1 MTRTKQLLER
11 RSFAVFFLCRVL
23 GVVLRPLTL
32 LVALTLPDGQFARDY
47 ALILTTLVSSFV
59 IYGNQN
65 HRAAY
70 SYFLGDTAP
79 RKGLGGV
86 RTILHY
92 LDGVAVHILLFAPV
106 VGAVVWI
113 WTESLF
119 LWALVMPLVLIE
131 KYYDDHQRALIY
143 RRRYLAWSAHFLF
156 RTILPSGTIL
166 AMVLIW
172 GVGSVSLYTALCL
185 ACFAIYFFMISPK
198 FAAVMGRWLKKLV
211 ADGWAGL
218 RARTKTY
225 LGSYVREY
233 LGAQVFSILAM
244 NILVIDRYFVNSAFP
259 DDFARY
265 VFAVNVFATMP
276 LIHNIFYL
284 TRIRPKLIDVTYPV
298 LPTIF
303 GIRNLALPF
312 ALGLLAL
319 LAFPVLK
326 TIGWIDRPL
335 SSQALTG
342 LALMYF
348 LAAVSLIPQ
357 EFVFWRTRREA
368 LVATDLSLFALI
380 AGVLSF
386 SQPSLEA
393 IPFWMALILALRI
406 AALTAFSMTHHPRL
420 RLPHPI
426 SKDVT

>member
-1 MTRTKQLLER
+1 MLER

-143 RRRYLAWSAHFLF
+143 QRRYLAWSAHFLF

-172 GVGSVSLYTALCL
+172 EVGSVSLYTAICL
-185 ACFAIYFFMISPK
+185 SCFAFYFFVVSPK
-198 FAAVMGRWLKKLV
+198 FAGILWLWATKLMR
-211 ADGWAGL
+211 DGWAGL
-218 RARTKTY
+218 KHRVATY
-225 LGSYVREY
+225 LGAYVREY
-233 LGAQVFSILAM
+233 LGAQIFSILAM
-244 NILVIDRYFVNSAFP
+244 NILVIDRYFVNTDFP
-259 DDFARY
+259 EDFARY
-265 VFAVNVFATMP
+265 VFAVNVFAALP
-276 LIHNIFYL
+276 LVHNIFYL
-284 TRIRPKLIDVTYPV
+284 TRIRPKLIDVTYPA
-298 LPTIF
+298 LPTVF
-303 GIRNLALPF
+303 GLRNLIMPL
-312 ALGLLAL
+312 ALGLLAI
-319 LAFPVLK
+319 LAFPVLVAL
-326 TIGWIDRPL
+326 GWVENPL
-335 SSQALTG
+335 SHITLLG
-342 LALMYF
+342 LGLMYYI
-348 LAAVSLIPQ
+348 AAISLVPK

-368 LVATDLSLFALI
+368 LVVMDLMLFALI
-380 AGVLSF
+380 IGILSVV
-386 SQPSLEA
+386 SPELEM
-393 IPFWMALILALRI
+393 IPFWMAGLLALRLI
-406 AALTAFSMTHHPRL
+406 VLTWLSQTEHPRL
-420 RLPHPI
+420 CLPNPRVN
-426 SKDVT
+426 SAPTKR